1 MAIKQFSLDS
11 ILQFRKREE
20 DVARQIFFLAR
31 LEEKKVQERLDTLQ
45 QELSSLIQ
53 MLEEKQE
60 TGILT
65 LELARYEERITY
77 LRQQI
82 TLTKGE
88 LDRKKKIA
96 QQKKIIL
103 LKKSK
108 EHKILEKL
116 KENQNIAWQ
125 NYQNKKEAAMLDEI
139 AVLRHERNDTDNK

>member
-1 MAIKQFSLDS
+1 MAIKQFSLGS
-11 ILQFRKREE
+11 ILQFRKQQE
-20 DVARQIFFLAR
+20 DLARQKFVLAQI
-31 LEEKKVQERLDTLQ
+31 EEKKVEESLHVLQ

-53 MLEEKQE
+53 TLEKKQE

-65 LELARYEERITY
+65 FELARYEERINY

-82 TLTKGE
+82 SLTKRE
-88 LDRKKKIA
+88 LEEKKKVV
-96 QQKKIIL
+96 QHKKIML

-125 NYQNKKEAAMLDEI
+125 EYQNKKEAAMLDEI
-139 AVLRHERNDTDNK
+139 AVLHHERNDRDTN